1 MVSRAAVT
9 VSPVLVVV
17 AAMQFNTT
25 SWLVRGRPR
34 QFMLMWANSRCSM
47 RFHFDV
53 PGGSVQTVTA
63 RPLCS
68 ANAASSVLKD
78 RRR

>member
-1 MVSRAAVT
+1 MT
-9 VSPVLVVV
+9 VSPARVVV
-17 AAMQFNTT
+17 AAMQFSTI
-25 SWLVRGRPR
+25 SWLARSRPR
-34 QFMLMWANSRCSM
+34 QFMLMWANSPCPM

-68 ANAASSVLKD
+68 ANAASQ
-78 RRR
+78 